1 MDLGMGMGLGGN
13 QNHNFNN
20 NQSSL
25 NDPNMNNM
33 KQVYQNN
40 EITIFSSIDKSGE
53 NMSGSFYVSN
63 NTSNNLINVKINFMV
78 PKYLT
83 LKVLNTTGSNLDP
96 NQNYG
101 IKKVKFFYNFL

>member
-1 MDLGMGMGLGGN
+1 MDIGIGLN
-13 QNHNFNN
+13 QNQNFNF
-20 NQSSL
+20 NQT
-25 NDPNMNNM
+25 PNEPNM

-40 EITIFSSIDKSGE
+40 EITLYSAIDKSGE

-63 NTSNNLINVKINFMV
+63 KISNTLNNVKINFMV

-83 LKVLNTTGSNLDP
+83 LKVLNTTGSNLEP

-101 IKKVKFFYNFL
+101 IKKVINKFI